1 VFQSPIDRMLR
12 VGTID
17 FDTASDDPTDRF
29 SFSGVDEPQSLRE
42 RILRARDEQ
51 THGSRDSDQGGLS

>member
-1 VFQSPIDRMLR
+1 MLR